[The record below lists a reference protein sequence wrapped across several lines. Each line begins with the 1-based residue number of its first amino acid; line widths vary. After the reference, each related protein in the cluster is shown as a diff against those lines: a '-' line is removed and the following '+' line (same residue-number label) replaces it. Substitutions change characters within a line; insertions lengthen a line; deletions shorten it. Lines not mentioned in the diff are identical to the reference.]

1 MSISKYVT
9 AFSPAITERFL
20 IFAAQLYNLSTFA
33 ILAYSCSKHFAFPS
47 VCAKS
52 PQPSLPPSR
61 ILVMSRCH
69 CLPIYSL
76 ACLFTCGLTALS
88 PAKAIE
94 TPLIEAIRNVGQE
107 GQGNAQA
114 AAAWSKIAAAAPAD
128 LRTILAG
135 MNGANPLA
143 QNWLRAAVE
152 TAASRAQ
159 AAGALPK
166 EDLAAF
172 IKDTSGDAAPRLLAY
187 ELLLQH
193 APDLATELTPGLLH
207 DPAAELRLYPV
218 ANWIEKAKA
227 LQEKGD
233 KPAAIAAYQ
242 EGLSGARDEEQIN
255 ALTKGLR
262 DLGEKVDLP
271 RHFGFLM
278 NWHLIAP
285 FTNADRAGFDTVFP
299 PEEKIDLQAAYPG
312 KGAEAKWQSYE
323 SKDDYGMIDFNEP
336 FTMLKEVTGYAY
348 TEFDSTE
355 ARSAEIRLGCKNGWK
370 VWLNGELLF
379 GRDEYHRGMKLDQ
392 YKLPCQLKQGKNTLL
407 VKCCQNE
414 QTEQWTVEWR
424 FQLRICD
431 ATGTAILAKQP

>member
-1 MSISKYVT
+1 MIRLPRFSPLLLLALCLAQSVT
-9 AFSPAITERFL
+9 A
-20 IFAAQLYNLSTFA
+20 
-33 ILAYSCSKHFAFPS
+33 
-47 VCAKS
+47 
-52 PQPSLPPSR
+52 LPN
-61 ILVMSRCH
+61 
-69 CLPIYSL
+69 
-76 ACLFTCGLTALS
+76 AG
-88 PAKAIE
+88 AIE
-94 TPLIEAIRNVGQE
+94 PIAIQTIRKVGQE
-107 GQGNAQA
+107 GLGNAAA
-114 AAAWSKIAAAAPAD
+114 AAAWSQIAAASPTE
-128 LRTILAG
+128 LRTLLAG

-143 QNWLRAAVE
+143 QNWLRTAVE

-159 AAGALPK
+159 EAGALPK
-166 EDLAAF
+166 QDLAAF
-172 IKDTSGDAAPRLLAY
+172 IQDTSGDAAPRLLAY

-193 APDLATELTPGLLH
+193 APDLATDLTPGLLH
-207 DPAAELRLYPV
+207 DPAAELRIYPV
-218 ANWIEKAKA
+218 ADWIEKAKS

-242 EGLSGARDEEQIN
+242 EGLSGARDEDQIN

-278 NWHLIAP
+278 DWHLIAP
-285 FTNADRAGFDTVFP
+285 FTNTDRAGFDTVFP

-312 KGAEAKWQSYE
+312 KGTEAKWQAYQ

-348 TEFDSTE
+348 TEFDSAE

>member
-1 MSISKYVT
+1 MPLLALLLAAS
-9 AFSPAITERFL
+9 
-20 IFAAQLYNLSTFA
+20 FATTPKV
-33 ILAYSCSKHFAFPS
+33 LA
-47 VCAKS
+47 VE
-52 PQPSLPPSR
+52 PSL
-61 ILVMSRCH
+61 
-69 CLPIYSL
+69 
-76 ACLFTCGLTALS
+76 
-88 PAKAIE
+88 IE
-94 TPLIEAIRNVGQE
+94 SIRKVGAE
-107 GQGNAQA
+107 GQGNAA
-114 AAAWSKIAAAAPAD
+114 ATAAWSKLAAVAPTE
-128 LRTILAG
+128 LRTILEG

-159 AAGALPK
+159 AAGTLPK
-166 EDLAAF
+166 DDLAAF
-172 IKDTSGDAAPRLLAY
+172 IQDTSGDAAPRLLAY

-193 APDLATELTPGLLH
+193 APDLAKQLTPALLH

-218 ANWIEKAKA
+218 ADWIEKAKA

-233 KPAAIAAYQ
+233 KPAAIDAYQ
-242 EGLSGARDEEQIN
+242 EALSGARDEEQIN
-255 ALTKGLR
+255 TLSKGLR

-278 NWHLIAP
+278 DWHLIAP
-285 FTNADRAGFDTVFP
+285 FTNADRTGFDTVFP

-312 KGAEAKWQSYE
+312 KGAEAKWQAYQ

-348 TEFDSTE
+348 TEFDSAE